1 MKFNNINELR
11 KTYEVKA
18 SFYKKNDT
26 TFRNY
31 ADIIRRGEI
40 VNIS

>member
-1 MKFNNINELR
+1 MIFNKNDELR

-18 SFYKKNDT
+18 SFYKKDDV

-31 ADIIRRGEI
+31 ADIRYNKKRL
-40 VNIS
+40 

>member
-11 KTYEVKA
+11 KTYEVKS
-18 SFYKKNDT
+18 SFYKKNDV

-31 ADIIRRGEI
+31 ADIRYNKKRL
-40 VNIS
+40 